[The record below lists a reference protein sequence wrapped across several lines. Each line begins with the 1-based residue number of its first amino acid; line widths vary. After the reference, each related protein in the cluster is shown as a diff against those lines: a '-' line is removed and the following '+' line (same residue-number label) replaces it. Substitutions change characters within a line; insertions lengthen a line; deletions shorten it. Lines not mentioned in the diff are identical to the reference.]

1 MKATAQHRNLKLD
14 AETIRRLHG
23 ASRGLDKELP
33 AATTLSACRGG
44 CKANSGIC
52 SL

>member
-1 MKATAQHRNLKLD
+1 MKPTAQHKQLHLS
-14 AETIRRLHG
+14 AETIRSLYG
-23 ASRGLDKELP
+23 ADLGKSLP